1 MGTVELILHILF
13 GLLNGLVVVFIVLY
27 ACRPCKRMREDLNA
41 TMRHIQ
47 HVSDRNDVVYLNQLE
62 NMKRELL
69 QNECYEEASTV
80 QRIINDE
87 MKRMKK
93 SIGRTEQNDRTVR
106 RRTRY
111 RSTRSNFGH
120 RERRR
125 EYRSS
130 SRRGFDRNN

>member
-1 MGTVELILHILF
+1 METLELIHTLF
-13 GLLNGLVVVFIVLY
+13 GVINGLAVAFIALY
-27 ACRPCKRMREDLNA
+27 VCRACKRMREDLNA

-87 MKRMKK
+87 M
-93 SIGRTEQNDRTVR
+93 EL
-106 RRTRY
+106 
-111 RSTRSNFGH
+111 
-120 RERRR
+120 
-125 EYRSS
+125 
-130 SRRGFDRNN
+130 

>member
-1 MGTVELILHILF
+1 MGTVELILRCLF
-13 GLLNGLVVVFIVLY
+13 GFINGLAVAFIASYV
-27 ACRPCKRMREDLNA
+27 CRAYKRMREDLNA

-87 MKRMKK
+87 MKRMKNYK
-93 SIGRTEQNDRTVR
+93 S
-106 RRTRY
+106 
-111 RSTRSNFGH
+111 FKL
-120 RERRR
+120 
-125 EYRSS
+125 
-130 SRRGFDRNN
+130 

>member
-1 MGTVELILHILF
+1 METLELIHTLF
-13 GLLNGLVVVFIVLY
+13 VAINGLAVVSIVLY
-27 ACRPCKRMREDLNA
+27 VSRAYKRMREDLNA

-87 MKRMKK
+87 MERMKNYK
-93 SIGRTEQNDRTVR
+93 AI
-106 RRTRY
+106 
-111 RSTRSNFGH
+111 
-120 RERRR
+120 
-125 EYRSS
+125 
-130 SRRGFDRNN
+130 